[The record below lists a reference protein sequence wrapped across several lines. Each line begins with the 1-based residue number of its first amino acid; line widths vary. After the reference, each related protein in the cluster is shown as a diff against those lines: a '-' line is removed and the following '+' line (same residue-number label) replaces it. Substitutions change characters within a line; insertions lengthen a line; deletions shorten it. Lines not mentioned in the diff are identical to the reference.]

1 MMLNKAQ
8 GQNQAMIFCVQTQKK
23 NKEKNQKKSRRTR
36 KRTRKRKR
44 KREKVKKRETTGW
57 IVKGPSE

>member
-8 GQNQAMIFCVQTQKK
+8 SQNQAMIFWVQTQKK
-23 NKEKNQKKSRRTR
+23 IKEKNQQKSRRTR

-44 KREKVKKRETTGW
+44 KREKMKKRETTGW
-57 IVKGPSE
+57 MVTGPSE